1 MNAKDLV
8 WTIVISVFVTCY
20 VMWRMHS
27 VLGEKEA
34 DDPPEK
40 GLAAERGEDDSVN
53 AGEGPFSCPQ
63 EGVSEPRRRFS
74 GCDCGALTVDGF
86 PAFLRESTQ
95 DKGADSPFGDIG
107 RRAQRQGKARR
118 KASSHS
124 RAAPGGLERSI
135 QWRMAGRGFAL
146 DAEVYVAAN
155 AEAGKYAKRIH
166 DEKGKTWRKRGPGT
180 VAKGPRADDKYILR
194 AVQQAAKDFPSLLQK
209 RLGR

>member
-1 MNAKDLV
+1 MSAKDVV

-40 GLAAERGEDDSVN
+40 GLAAECGEDDSVN

-107 RRAQRQGKARR
+107 RRALCADPSALEGLNRR
-118 KASSHS
+118 REPWVGFCEPYEASIS
-124 RAAPGGLERSI
+124 
-135 QWRMAGRGFAL
+135 Q
-146 DAEVYVAAN
+146 
-155 AEAGKYAKRIH
+155 
-166 DEKGKTWRKRGPGT
+166 
-180 VAKGPRADDKYILR
+180 
-194 AVQQAAKDFPSLLQK
+194 
-209 RLGR
+209 